1 MRMFWRDDEDDDDQ
15 IAETLSRGVEAM
27 SDRLTLLI
35 FISILGGINLLIW
48 ASVLIVPADV
58 RDGFERVSHV
68 NQKISAIVLAL
79 VFGLG
84 MWLSYALFRLK
95 FPDIEEQKLDA
106 DVMGSFAY
114 QSDSTKRYRV
124 WLFSAV
130 GGIVNVGLMFLAV
143 MVRTA

>member
-1 MRMFWRDDEDDDDQ
+1 MRGFWQADEESDDRV
-15 IAETLSRGVEAM
+15 AEMLSDGVEAM
-27 SDRLTLLI
+27 SDRRTLFL

-58 RDGFERVSHV
+58 RDAFERVSNV

-79 VFGLG
+79 IFGLG

-95 FPDIEEQKLDA
+95 FPDIEEQRLDA

-114 QSDSTKRYRV
+114 QSDSTKRFRV

-130 GGIVNVGLMFLAV
+130 GGIVNVGLMILAV
-143 MVRTA
+143 LARS